1 MTSKTGT
8 VNNVIQ
14 VRRTDFEVFDAL
26 KVDSQ
31 DSADLSGRSTLYW
44 FFKKWLLEPL
54 LDSFIKVKVCW
65 RCGGGVVCT
74 MALHQDDHS
83 SILLNFLWE

>member
-44 FFKKWLLEPL
+44 FFKK
-54 LDSFIKVKVCW
+54 
-65 RCGGGVVCT
+65 
-74 MALHQDDHS
+74 
-83 SILLNFLWE
+83 